1 MELLNYSGILNPLKS
16 LSDQIVYHPVK
27 YKVLFGSTANE
38 ELQATTDR
46 LENVRVDN
54 GLLKITAKKENY
66 GGKNY
71 TSGRVR
77 TYQKLDFTYGRVDIR
92 AKMPSKAGTWP
103 ALWMLGSN
111 YASLDWP
118 KCGEIDILEHAG
130 NRLNQIQ
137 STVHHPD
144 NYGSGDSNVT
154 HELSLIHI

>member
-1 MELLNYSGILNPLKS
+1 
-16 LSDQIVYHPVK
+16 
-27 YKVLFGSTANE
+27 
-38 ELQATTDR
+38 
-46 LENVRVDN
+46 
-54 GLLKITAKKENY
+54 
-66 GGKNY
+66 
-71 TSGRVR
+71 
-77 TYQKLDFTYGRVDIR
+77 
-92 AKMPSKAGTWP
+92 MPSKAGTWP

-154 HELSLIHI
+154 HEYNDVSTNFHVYSLVWTEKALTFYVDDKPFHIVGNACDLPFNWDFNIIVNVAMGGTCLLYTSPSPRD